1 MKLRIEGNSIRLR
14 VKKSDLEKL
23 KKEGIVR
30 ESVAFLKGFH
40 FYYELKTDNK
50 IKTIEAS
57 FSSGTIAV
65 SIPLSISD
73 DWIDT
78 EQVGIEN
85 TSENG
90 FFVLIE
96 KDFPCKTRADEDKN
110 DLFQELA
117 TGTGPSVF
125 ESPDAS
131 DNAVC

>member
-30 ESVAFLKGFH
+30 ENVAFLKGFH
-40 FYYELKTDNK
+40 FYYELKTDDK
-50 IKTIEAS
+50 IKSIEAS

-65 SIPLSISD
+65 SIPLSMSD
-73 DWIDT
+73 AWIDT
-78 EQVGIEN
+78 EQVGLEN

-90 FFVLIE
+90 LFVLIE

-110 DLFQELA
+110 DLFQELIEKSD
-117 TGTGPSVF
+117 PSV
-125 ESPDAS
+125 
-131 DNAVC
+131 C

>member
-40 FYYELKTDNK
+40 FYYDLKTDAK

-57 FSSGTIAV
+57 FSSGIIAV
-65 SIPLSISD
+65 SLPLSMSD
-73 DWIDT
+73 AWIDT
-78 EQVGIEN
+78 EQVGLEN

-90 FFVLIE
+90 LFVLIE
-96 KDFPCKTRADEDKN
+96 KDFPCKTRII
-110 DLFQELA
+110 Q
-117 TGTGPSVF
+117 S
-125 ESPDAS
+125 
-131 DNAVC
+131 

>member
-14 VKKSDLEKL
+14 VKKSDLDKL
-23 KKEGIVR
+23 KNEGIVR

-40 FYYELKTDNK
+40 FYYELKTDHK

-57 FSSGTIAV
+57 FSIGTIAV
-65 SIPLSISD
+65 SIPLSLSD
-73 DWIDT
+73 AWIDT

-90 FFVLIE
+90 LFVLIE

-110 DLFQELA
+110 DLFQELIEKSD
-117 TGTGPSVF
+117 PSV
-125 ESPDAS
+125 
-131 DNAVC
+131 C

>member
-23 KKEGIVR
+23 KTEGIVR

-40 FYYELKTDNK
+40 FYYELKTDDK

-65 SIPLSISD
+65 SIPLSMSD
-73 DWIDT
+73 IWIDT

-85 TSENG
+85 TAENG
-90 FFVLIE
+90 FYVLIE

-110 DLFQELA
+110 DLFQELIEKSD
-117 TGTGPSVF
+117 PSACL
-125 ESPDAS
+125 P
-131 DNAVC
+131 

>member
-23 KKEGIVR
+23 KIDGIVR

-40 FYYELKTDNK
+40 FYYELKTDDK

-65 SIPLSISD
+65 SIPLSMSD
-73 DWIDT
+73 IWIDT

-85 TSENG
+85 TAENG
-90 FFVLIE
+90 FYVLIE
-96 KDFPCKTRADEDKN
+96 KDFPCKTRVNEDKN
-110 DLFQELA
+110 DLFQELIEKSD
-117 TGTGPSVF
+117 PSV
-125 ESPDAS
+125 
-131 DNAVC
+131 C

>member
-1 MKLRIEGNSIRLR
+1 MKLRIEGNSVRLR

-23 KKEGIVR
+23 KTDGIVR

-40 FYYELKTDNK
+40 LYYELKTDDK

-65 SIPLSISD
+65 SIPLSMSD
-73 DWIDT
+73 VWIDT

-85 TSENG
+85 TAENG
-90 FFVLIE
+90 FYVLIE

-117 TGTGPSVF
+117 TGMGPSVF
-125 ESPDAS
+125 ESLDAS

>member
-1 MKLRIEGNSIRLR
+1 MEKMKLRIERNSIRLR

-23 KKEGIVR
+23 KNEGIVR

-40 FYYELKTDNK
+40 LYYELKTDAQ

-73 DWIDT
+73 AWIDT
-78 EQVGIEN
+78 EQVGLEN
-85 TSENG
+85 IAENG
-90 FFVLIE
+90 LFVLIE

-110 DLFQELA
+110 DLFQELIEKS
-117 TGTGPSVF
+117 GTSI
-125 ESPDAS
+125 
-131 DNAVC
+131 C